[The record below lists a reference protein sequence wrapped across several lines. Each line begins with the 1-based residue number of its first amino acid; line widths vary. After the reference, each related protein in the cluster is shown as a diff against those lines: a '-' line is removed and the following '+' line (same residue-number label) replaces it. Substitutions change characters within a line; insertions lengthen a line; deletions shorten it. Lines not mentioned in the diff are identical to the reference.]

1 MPEAPGAASAPEA
14 PPAACKV
21 AEMLLQRSDASV
33 AASKSAEVSRRDA
46 LGAPPDMLAY
56 TPSGFSPQQQGEEI
70 KDFKPLHFKDIPEP
84 AKYGGASQGWLNW
97 STTFRRFMASRE
109 PPWRPFLEA
118 IETLRGNAVTEE
130 DGESLEKEL
139 GLKPNI
145 GAWKDQLN
153 TQLVGK
159 FVSGSAELVVSQ
171 CGVPNAC
178 EAWRIL
184 AEAGCSTRPDAMMGF
199 LAKLMQPKRTVADKD
214 FQGYFIEWEKE
225 LALYHR
231 LSGKRALD
239 EGQYKTHLMNM
250 CSSPSTEA

>member
-1 MPEAPGAASAPEA
+1 
-14 PPAACKV
+14 
-21 AEMLLQRSDASV
+21 
-33 AASKSAEVSRRDA
+33 
-46 LGAPPDMLAY
+46 MLAY
-56 TPSGFSPQQQGEEI
+56 TPPAFSLQQQGEEI
-70 KDFKPLHFKDIPEP
+70 KDFKPLHFKDIPVP

-109 PPWRPFLEA
+109 TPWRPFLEA

-184 AEAGCSTRPDAMMGF
+184 AEAGCSTRPAS
-199 LAKLMQPKRTVADKD
+199 ACSQARP
-214 FQGYFIEWEKE
+214 
-225 LALYHR
+225 
-231 LSGKRALD
+231 SGSRV
-239 EGQYKTHLMNM
+239 
-250 CSSPSTEA
+250 